1 MSFKSFTMEVESM
14 LPISFASSP
23 VIVSSCVLTSFARS
37 SSFLPV
43 MSSYALY
50 TPVSAAVPLTSKGA
64 ATMMRASVMPAV
76 ASALIYISPVH
87 HVMLLVV
94 TSMPLPSGRSST
106 YTQEIDLVPIRLSS
120 T

>member
-1 MSFKSFTMEVESM
+1 M
-14 LPISFASSP
+14 
-23 VIVSSCVLTSFARS
+23 
-37 SSFLPV
+37 
-43 MSSYALY
+43 
-50 TPVSAAVPLTSKGA
+50 PVSAAVPLTSKGD

-76 ASALIYISPVH
+76 ARALIYISPVH